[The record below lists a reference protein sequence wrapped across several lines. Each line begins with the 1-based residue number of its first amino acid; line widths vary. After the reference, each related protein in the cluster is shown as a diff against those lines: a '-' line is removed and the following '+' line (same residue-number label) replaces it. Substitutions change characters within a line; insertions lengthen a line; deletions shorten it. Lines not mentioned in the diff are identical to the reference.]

1 MRLVFFRRLEAET
14 DEALKEQDEKL
25 GKILGKLQVS
35 WVIFQCNS
43 CNDQLLFGVRHH
55 FLLLIFYTIFY
66 FKVAVARREE
76 IIKRQDEAIR
86 SLEVTQLLITFF
98 LLITGKFV
106 YLVIPLAVG
115 SFEVSIY
122 IWAESL

>member
-1 MRLVFFRRLEAET
+1 MQWSASFWSQTPLSVTYF
-14 DEALKEQDEKL
+14 
-25 GKILGKLQVS
+25 
-35 WVIFQCNS
+35 
-43 CNDQLLFGVRHH
+43 
-55 FLLLIFYTIFY
+55 FYTIFY

-86 SLEVTQLLITFF
+86 SLEVTQLLIT
-98 LLITGKFV
+98 GKFV

-122 IWAESL
+122 ILAESL

>member
-1 MRLVFFRRLEAET
+1 MQWSASFWSQTPLSVTYF
-14 DEALKEQDEKL
+14 
-25 GKILGKLQVS
+25 
-35 WVIFQCNS
+35 
-43 CNDQLLFGVRHH
+43 
-55 FLLLIFYTIFY
+55 FYTIFY

-122 IWAESL
+122 ILAESL

>member
-1 MRLVFFRRLEAET
+1 MFFRRLEAET

-35 WVIFQCNS
+35 WVIFLCNS
-43 CNDQLLFGVRHH
+43 CNDQLLFEVRHH

-122 IWAESL
+122 ILAESL